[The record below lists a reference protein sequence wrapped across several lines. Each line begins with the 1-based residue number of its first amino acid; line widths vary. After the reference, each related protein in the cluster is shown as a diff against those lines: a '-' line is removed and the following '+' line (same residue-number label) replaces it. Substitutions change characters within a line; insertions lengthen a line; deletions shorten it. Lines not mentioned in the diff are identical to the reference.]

1 MSLIAQTSSLAM
13 LGVEVEIQIIQYDD
27 LFMEIQIIQYD
38 DLSFLI
44 IRRKKNPSILCHY
57 VIVYTTQFL

>member
-1 MSLIAQTSSLAM
+1 M